1 MIARAR
7 LGAAFASTAL
17 LHATQVIAAEAAT
30 AVAPETSFAATGYYY
45 AMRDQSDFGVGVASL
60 DRGRLHL
67 EARYNYEARNATSV
81 FAGWKFA
88 SGETVNFEVTPIVG
102 GLFGAARGI
111 VPGVE
116 ASVGWRTLDV
126 YIEAEYV
133 RDLDDSSASYFYSWS
148 ELGWKPVEWLRLGLA
163 GQRTRTV
170 ETGRDFQRGVFGQV
184 QAGPV
189 TVAVYAFNPDS
200 GSRYFIASLG
210 VRF

>member
-1 MIARAR
+1 MLALAGPVS
-7 LGAAFASTAL
+7 GADS
-17 LHATQVIAAEAAT
+17 AEKSESAWSGG
-30 AVAPETSFAATGYYY
+30 VTGFYY
-45 AMRDQSDFGVGVASL
+45 AMRDEPDFGVGVATL
-60 DRGRLHL
+60 DRDALHL

-88 SGETVNFEVTPIVG
+88 GGDAVTIEVTPIIG

-116 ASVGWRTLDV
+116 ASAGWRTLDV

-148 ELGWKPVEWLRLGLA
+148 ELGWRPVEWLRVGLV

-170 ETGRDFQRGVFGQV
+170 DTGRDFQRGVFGQL
-184 QAGPV
+184 QLGPA
-189 TVAVYAFNPDS
+189 TLAVYAFNPDS
-200 GSRYFIASLG
+200 GSRYVIASLG